1 MECFSVFCHNMQYL
15 NMGLIVI
22 DVKSIEIPLAI
33 VSDEREREI
42 IISMLSE
49 AGGDRRFQTM
59 LSASA
64 YFTLIGW

>member
-1 MECFSVFCHNMQYL
+1 MECFSVFCHDLQYL

-42 IISMLSE
+42 ISMLSE
-49 AGGDRRFQTM
+49 AGGDRRFQTV